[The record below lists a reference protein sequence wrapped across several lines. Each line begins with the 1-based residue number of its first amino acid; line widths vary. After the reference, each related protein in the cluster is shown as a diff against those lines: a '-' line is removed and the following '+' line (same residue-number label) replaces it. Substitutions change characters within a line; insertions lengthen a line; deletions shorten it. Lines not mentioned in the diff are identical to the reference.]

1 MTEPYVANKELIWAL
16 PKAELH
22 LHLEGTLEPEMM
34 MAMATRNNV
43 PIKFAT
49 VDDIRAAY
57 VFKDLQSFLDVY
69 YAGCSVLVEEQDFY
83 DLTIAYLQHAAAQG
97 VCHAEVFFDP
107 QSHTSR
113 GVPLE
118 AVIRGIHAALVEYES
133 RFRLTSRLILCFL
146 RHLSESDAF
155 AVLDAATPYLEWITA
170 VGLDSSE
177 VGNPPSKFA
186 AVFDR
191 ARDMGLL
198 TVAHA
203 GEEGSPEYIWQALE
217 ILHAARI
224 DHGVRC
230 LEDERLVARLSS
242 EQTTLT
248 VCPLSNVKLHVF
260 ASLAR
265 DNLPAL
271 LDHGLRVTIN
281 SDDPAYFGGYVAD
294 NLLAVAQEFRLT
306 DSQII
311 QLARNSILG
320 SFLPETEKEECMK
333 RIDASYSTQ
342 WRYHKAI
349 GSPTAANN

>member
-1 MTEPYVANKELIWAL
+1 MPEPYVANKELIWAL

-34 MAMATRNNV
+34 MMMATRNRV

-83 DLTIAYLQHAAAQG
+83 DLTIAYLQHASAQG

-113 GVPLE
+113 GVPFE
-118 AVIRGIHAALVEYES
+118 AVIRGIHSALAEYES
-133 RFRLTSRLILCFL
+133 KFRLTSRLILCFL
-146 RHLSESDAF
+146 RHLSEADAF
-155 AVLDAATPYLEWITA
+155 ATLDAATPYLEWISA

-186 AVFDR
+186 AAFDR
-191 ARDMGLL
+191 ARDKGLL

-217 ILHAARI
+217 ILHASRI

-230 LEDERLVARLSS
+230 LDDERLVARLAS

-248 VCPLSNVKLHVF
+248 VCPMSNVKLHVF
-260 ASLAR
+260 ASLAN
-265 DNLPAL
+265 DNLLAL

-281 SDDPAYFGGYVAD
+281 SDDPAYFGGYIAD

-320 SFLPETEKEECMK
+320 SFLSEQEKEEDMK
-333 RIDASYSTQ
+333 RIDALVFNTVAVP
-342 WRYHKAI
+342 R
-349 GSPTAANN
+349 TER

>member
-1 MTEPYVANKELIWAL
+1 MPEPYVANKELIWAL

-34 MAMATRNNV
+34 MMMATRNRV

-83 DLTIAYLQHAAAQG
+83 DLTIAYLQHASAQG

-113 GVPLE
+113 GVPFE
-118 AVIRGIHAALVEYES
+118 AVIRGIHSALAEYES
-133 RFRLTSRLILCFL
+133 KFRLTSRLILCFL
-146 RHLSESDAF
+146 RHLSEADAF
-155 AVLDAATPYLEWITA
+155 ATLDAATPYLEWISA

-186 AVFDR
+186 AAFDR

-217 ILHAARI
+217 ILHASRI

-230 LEDERLVARLSS
+230 LDDERLVALLAS

-260 ASLAR
+260 ASLAN
-265 DNLPAL
+265 DNLLAL

-281 SDDPAYFGGYVAD
+281 LHDPAYFGGYIAD

-320 SFLPETEKEECMK
+320 SFLSEQEKEEDMK
-333 RIDASYSTQ
+333 RIDALVFNTVAVP
-342 WRYHKAI
+342 R
-349 GSPTAANN
+349 TER

>member
-1 MTEPYVANKELIWAL
+1 MPEPYVPNKELIWAL

-34 MAMATRNNV
+34 MAMATRNSI
-43 PIKFAT
+43 PIKYAT

-83 DLTIAYLQHAAAQG
+83 DLTIAYLERAAAQG

-113 GVPLE
+113 GVPFE
-118 AVIRGIHAALVEYES
+118 TVVRGIHCALVEYES
-133 RFRLTSRLILCFL
+133 RFRFTSRLILCFL
-146 RHLSESDAF
+146 RHLSEEDAF
-155 AVLDAATPYLEWITA
+155 SVLDAATPYLEWISA

-177 VGNPPSKFA
+177 IGNPPSKFA

-198 TVAHA
+198 AVAHA

-217 ILHAARI
+217 ILHAVRI

-230 LEDERLVARLSS
+230 LDDERLVARLAS

-260 ASLAR
+260 PSLAK
-265 DNLPAL
+265 DNLPEL

-281 SDDPAYFGGYVAD
+281 SDDPAYFGGYIAD
-294 NLLAVAQEFRLT
+294 NFLAIAEEFRLT
-306 DSQII
+306 DGQIV
-311 QLARNSILG
+311 QLARNSVLG
-320 SFLPETEKEECMK
+320 SFLSEQEKEAHMT
-333 RIDASYSTQ
+333 RIDALVFN
-342 WRYHKAI
+342 
-349 GSPTAANN
+349 TATAPRGER

>member
-1 MTEPYVANKELIWAL
+1 MPEPYVANKELIWAL

-34 MAMATRNNV
+34 MTMATRNSI
-43 PIKFAT
+43 PIKYAT
-49 VDDIRAAY
+49 VDEVRAAY

-113 GVPLE
+113 GVPFE
-118 AVIRGIHAALVEYES
+118 TVIRGIHSALAEYES
-133 RFRLTSRLILCFL
+133 RFRFTSRLILCFL
-146 RHLSESDAF
+146 RHLSDEDAF
-155 AVLDAATPYLEWITA
+155 AVLDAATPYLEWISA

-177 VGNPPSKFA
+177 AGNPPSKFA

-191 ARDMGLL
+191 ARGMGLL

-217 ILHAARI
+217 ILHAVRI
-224 DHGVRC
+224 DHGVKC
-230 LEDERLVARLSS
+230 LDDERLVARLAS

-260 ASLAR
+260 ASLAK

-281 SDDPAYFGGYVAD
+281 SDDPAYFGGYIAD
-294 NLLAVAQEFRLT
+294 NFLAVAEAFRLT
-306 DSQII
+306 DGQIV
-311 QLARNSILG
+311 QLVRNSVLG
-320 SFLPETEKEECMK
+320 SFLSEEEKEAHMT
-333 RIDASYSTQ
+333 RIDALVFNTV
-342 WRYHKAI
+342 
-349 GSPTAANN
+349 TAPQSDR

>member
-1 MTEPYVANKELIWAL
+1 MFEPCVANKELIWAL

-34 MAMATRNNV
+34 MEMASRNHV
-43 PIKFAT
+43 PIKYRT
-49 VDDIRAAY
+49 VDEVRAAY
-57 VFKDLQSFLDVY
+57 VFKNLQSFLDIY

-113 GVPLE
+113 GISFE
-118 AVIRGIHAALVEYES
+118 TVIRGIHRALVEYET
-133 RFRLTSRLILCFL
+133 RFKLTSRLIPCFL
-146 RHLSESDAF
+146 RHLTEDDAF
-155 AVLDAATPYLEWITA
+155 ATLDAATPYLEWISA

-177 VGNPPSKFA
+177 AGHPPSKFA

-191 ARDMGLL
+191 ARDLGLR

-230 LEDERLVARLSS
+230 LDDERLVARLAA

-260 ASLAR
+260 PSLGQ

-281 SDDPAYFGGYVAD
+281 SDDPAYFGGYIGD
-294 NLLAVAQEFRLT
+294 NLLAVAQEFRFT
-306 DSQII
+306 EAQVV
-311 QLARNSILG
+311 QLVRNSFLG
-320 SFLPETEKEECMK
+320 SFLSEPEKETHMR
-333 RIDASYSTQ
+333 RIDALVFNTLQAPRSDE
-342 WRYHKAI
+342 
-349 GSPTAANN
+349 